1 MAVLIFF
8 AFNYFGSCLEI
19 IKKHQPPNALIKA
32 VCNGSSDRSK
42 FAFEPFVTTNLLG
55 VLYGTYVQEAAALAA
70 TEVAFILQS
79 GQGRGVH
86 FTIAPDS
93 PATPQHEPQP

>member
-1 MAVLIFF
+1 MLLCFPLFF
-8 AFNYFGSCLEI
+8 YICWEHLKI
-19 IKKHQPPNALIKA
+19 VVI
-32 VCNGSSDRSK
+32 
-42 FAFEPFVTTNLLG
+42 TNLLG
-55 VLYGTYVQEAAALAA
+55 VSIVLNVQEAAALAA